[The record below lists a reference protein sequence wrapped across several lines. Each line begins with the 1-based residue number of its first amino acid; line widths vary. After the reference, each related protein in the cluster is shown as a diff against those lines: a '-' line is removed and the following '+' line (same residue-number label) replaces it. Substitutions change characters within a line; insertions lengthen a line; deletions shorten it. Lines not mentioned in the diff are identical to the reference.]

1 VTNALGTVTHQVRN
15 AFMSRNQDGASMY
28 GCDFMTAGTMHTG
41 KRYKRIIVLPL
52 RAFQDSA
59 DEQRHLEWF
68 INVYT
73 TLLPEGELIFLSDED
88 ELWFRKNCER
98 EEEEEEEE
106 KEEHGTS
113 ASAT

>member
-1 VTNALGTVTHQVRN
+1 
-15 AFMSRNQDGASMY
+15 MSRNQDGASMY
-28 GCDFMTAGTMHTG
+28 GCDFMTVGTMHTG
-41 KRYKRIIVLPL
+41 QRWKRIIVLPL
-52 RAFQDSA
+52 RAFLDPA
-59 DEQRHLEWF
+59 DEQRHLKWF
-68 INVYT
+68 INVYVM
-73 TLLPEGELIFLSDED
+73 LLPEGELIFLSDED